1 MRQETVGNDGMI
13 GLGLLALMV
22 VALVAGEVHANL
34 DATSQV
40 ARPEQ
45 PPRVLIQLPYD
56 PRSEEIEGAIREL
69 RVFPLAIE
77 QLDLG
82 WASDEMLIEEYRRT
96 DF

>member
-1 MRQETVGNDGMI
+1 MRQETLGNDGMI

-22 VALVAGEVHANL
+22 VALVAGELHADL
-34 DATSQV
+34 DSQV

-56 PRSEEIEGAIREL
+56 PRSEDVEGAIREL
-69 RVFPLAIE
+69 SVFPMAIE

-82 WASDEMLIEEYRRT
+82 WASDETIIEEYRRT